1 MQEAH
6 NVFSL
11 AGQKTSL
18 ADASEAPTD
27 GPATPLRWFGAAVGA
42 CILITTLVGNILVLV
57 VVSKFRRLRSATN
70 ILLASL
76 ATADITVALL
86 VMPFTII
93 VDVVREWRFGRVACY
108 MWISCDVMCCT
119 ASILHLCFVSLDRF
133 LAVTRPLR
141 YRACVSKKRLSVV
154 VAFIWTMSASIS
166 FIPIFCG
173 WFGPEG
179 QWDDTTCELAVN
191 PTYALISS
199 LISFYL
205 PLPVMFYV
213 YARIL
218 GVAERQAREIRVLER
233 SLIQSGQGID
243 TNRRRSLRR
252 RSKQLLVDTKAIRT
266 LGIVMGVFSACW
278 LPFFIMYL
286 VSAFC
291 ETCQPPYEVR
301 TSITW
306 LGYVNSAFNPCIYAF
321 LNTEFRDAFT
331 RVLGCSARDSTAT
344 AASVAGMEIEHRS
357 SSCSCPPQIQKIPRA
372 SPARTPD
379 GASWPNIIGQLDKG
393 KHDLI

>member
-1 MQEAH
+1 MVVGEIG
-6 NVFSL
+6 L
-11 AGQKTSL
+11 ETT
-18 ADASEAPTD
+18 DPPASAEEMTL
-27 GPATPLRWFGAAVGA
+27 LRWVGAAIGA
-42 CILITTLVGNILVLV
+42 CIMLTTLIGNILVLI
-57 VVSKFRRLRSATN
+57 VVSRFRRLRSATN

-76 ATADITVALL
+76 ATADITVALF

-119 ASILHLCFVSLDRF
+119 ASIQHLCFVSLDRF
-133 LAVTRPLR
+133 WAVTRPLR
-141 YRACVSKKRLSVV
+141 YRACVSKRRL
-154 VAFIWTMSASIS
+154 FIAIICIWILSAAIS

-173 WFGPEG
+173 WFGPED
-179 QWDDTTCELAVN
+179 QWDDYTCELAVN

-218 GVAERQAREIRVLER
+218 AVAERQAREIRVLER
-233 SLIQSGQGID
+233 SLIQSGQGGD
-243 TNRRRSLRR
+243 TTRRRSLRR
-252 RSKQLLVDTKAIRT
+252 RSKQLLIDTKAIRT

-286 VSAFC
+286 VAAFC

-306 LGYVNSAFNPCIYAF
+306 LGYVNSAFNPLIYAF
-321 LNTEFRDAFT
+321 LNTEFREAFR
-331 RVLGCSARDSTAT
+331 RVLGCSRRDSTAI
-344 AASVAGMEIEHRS
+344 AASIAGMDADHRS
-357 SSCSCPPQIQKIPRA
+357 SSCSCPAQVTSKIPRA
-372 SPARTPD
+372 SPARSPD
-379 GASWPNIIGQLDKG
+379 HKENVWPNLITAGQMDKA